1 MMTKAHRG
9 VLNCFAAIAVFLAV
23 LPGAMPAHA
32 QNDKSSQT
40 PYASIK
46 SRNINYTGS
55 GREAAYDLSDST
67 IRIGLLVPLQGPQK
81 ADGEAIVAAARIALE
96 DDAAQGPLPAGRRLA
111 LAVGD
116 ESGPSWGHVANAL
129 IRLVLDEQAI
139 AVVTSANGATAHM
152 SEQVGN
158 RIGVATVTL
167 ASDKTTTQID
177 LPWIFRLA
185 PSDVVQAR
193 TMAQDIYRDRGF
205 RRVLLVTESDHDG
218 RVGGTEFEEAAR
230 EFHAPPPTS
239 LRLDPLQPDAGSM
252 LTLIRT
258 RTPECIVF
266 WTRPNTARK
275 LLQAIREGGISLP
288 SYLSQEA
295 AQRSAGLNYPPS
307 GAVEDKAPQDNSV
320 WTVAASGPASSLGES
335 FARRYQLATGAS
347 PSPVAAEAYDAVRL
361 IAHALRAAGANRAR
375 VRDWIASV
383 EELPGASG
391 LISFDNEGNSD
402 AGVRLVRL
410 Q

>member
-1 MMTKAHRG
+1 MTTKKHRG
-9 VLNCFAAIAVFLAV
+9 VLSCFSAIAGLLAV
-23 LPGAMPAHA
+23 LTGGMPAHA
-32 QNDKSSQT
+32 QNEKSSQM

-46 SRNINYTGS
+46 SRNISYTGP
-55 GREAAYDLSDST
+55 GREAAYDLADST
-67 IRIGLLVPLQGPQK
+67 VRIGLLVPLQGPQR

-96 DDAAQGPLPAGRRLA
+96 DDASQGPLPAGRRLA

-116 ESGPSWGHVANAL
+116 ESGPSWGHVADAL
-129 IRLVLDEQAI
+129 IQLVLDEQAI

-158 RIGVATVTL
+158 RIGVATLTL

-193 TMAQDIYRDRGF
+193 TMTRDIYRDRGF
-205 RRVLLVTESDHDG
+205 QRVLLVTESDHDG
-218 RVGGTEFEEAAR
+218 RLGETEFEEAAR
-230 EFHAPPPTS
+230 ELHAPPPAS
-239 LRLDPLQPDAGSM
+239 LRLDPLQPDVDSM
-252 LTLIRT
+252 LTVIRT
-258 RTPECIVF
+258 QNPECLVF
-266 WTRPNTARK
+266 WTHPNTARK

-295 AQRSAGLNYPPS
+295 AQTSAELNNSPS
-307 GAVEDKAPQDNSV
+307 GAVGDKAPQDNSV
-320 WTVAASGPASSLGES
+320 WTVAAFGPASSLGKS
-335 FARRYQLATGAS
+335 FARRYQLATGAL

-375 VRDWIASV
+375 VRDWIAGV
-383 EELPGASG
+383 KDLPGASG
-391 LISFDNEGNSD
+391 TISFDNEGNSD
-402 AGVRLVRL
+402 ARVRLVRL
-410 Q
+410 R